1 MKKLI
6 SLVIPCYN
14 EEVVLP
20 DFYKEVLKTM
30 NTMKEVSYEMVFIDD
45 GSIDKTLNIIKK
57 YAKENKRVRYISFSR
72 NFGKEAAIYSG
83 LDYANGDYVA
93 VMDADLQ
100 DPPEYINKMYQILEK
115 DDYDVVALVAKNNKD
130 YNFIRRFF
138 TKLWYLII
146 GKISSIKQTP
156 GIRDFRLMRREVVEA
171 ILKMKEYNR
180 YSKGLFSFVGFNT
193 KLIEYEIPKRYKGN
207 SKFSFRKLVSYS
219 VDGITSFSSKPLK
232 LSVYLGLLFCLLSII
247 TIMVI
252 IVKTLV
258 YGDPVAGWPSL
269 ACIIIFVSGVQLFFL
284 GVIGTYISKIYLEVK
299 ERPLYIIKETDK
311 K

>member
-30 NTMKEVSYEMVFIDD
+30 NTMKEVSYEIVFIDD

-252 IVKTLV
+252 VVKTLV

-269 ACIIIFVSGVQLFFL
+269 ACIIIFVSGVQLFSL

>member
-6 SLVIPCYN
+6 SLVVPCYN
-14 EEVVLP
+14 EESVLS
-20 DFYKEVLKTM
+20 DFYNEVVKVMNNMKKT
-30 NTMKEVSYEMVFIDD
+30 SYEIIFIDD
-45 GSIDKTLNIIKK
+45 GSSDNTLGIIKGFS
-57 YAKENKRVRYISFSR
+57 KENKNVKYISFSK
-72 NFGKEAAIYSG
+72 NFGKEAAIYAG
-83 LDYANGDYVA
+83 FEYTKGDYIA

-115 DDYDVVALVAKNNKD
+115 EDYDVVALVAKKNKD
-130 YNFIRRFF
+130 YNFIRKLF

-146 GKISSIKQTP
+146 SKISSVKQTP
-156 GIRDFRLMRREVVEA
+156 GIRDFRLMKREVVDA

-193 KLIEYEIPKRYKGN
+193 KLIEYEIPKRYKGS
-207 SKFSFRKLVSYS
+207 SKFSFRRLVSYS

-232 LSVYLGLLFCLLSII
+232 LSAYLGLVFCLLSFI
-247 TIMVI
+247 TILI
-252 IVKTLV
+252 IIIKTVL
-258 YGDPVAGWPSL
+258 YGDPVPGWPSL

-299 ERPLYIIKETDK
+299 QRPLYIIKEKDK
-311 K
+311 N

>member
-30 NTMKEVSYEMVFIDD
+30 NKMKEVSYEIVFIDD

-57 YAKENKRVRYISFSR
+57 YAKENKRVRYVSFSR

-130 YNFIRRFF
+130 YNFIRHFF

>member
-30 NTMKEVSYEMVFIDD
+30 NKMKEVSYEIVFIDD

-57 YAKENKRVRYISFSR
+57 YAKENKRVRYVSFSR

-146 GKISSIKQTP
+146 GKISLIKQTP

-247 TIMVI
+247 TIMII

-269 ACIIIFVSGVQLFFL
+269 ACIIIFVSGVQLFSL